1 MYILKLGSTGPYVKL
16 LQSTLSN
23 LGYDVGQID
32 GIFGLKTQKAVLQYQ
47 KDNGLS
53 SDGVVDQKTWKSLE
67 KFILGYTSYT
77 IKKGDT
83 LFNLA
88 NEFSTTVN
96 ALLIANPG
104 INPLNLTIGQSIIIP
119 FSSDIVLT
127 NIDYTYDIMEMNIR
141 ALKTRYPFIETGI
154 IGQSVLGK
162 NLYYIKLGNGP
173 TKVHY
178 NASHHSL
185 EWITSVLLMKF
196 IEDFSHSYANKA
208 TFLGYDISDIWEKS
222 SIYIVPMVNPDG
234 VNLVLNGLN
243 PSNPYYSELIKWNST
258 GLPFSNVWQANIKGI
273 DLNRNYPASWQLAK
287 NQEPSFGVFGPSPTR
302 YGGPYPLSEPE
313 TQSMVNFISSHD
325 FKLVI
330 SYHSQGKLIFWLYN
344 NITPPNALEIGN
356 TFSKLSG
363 YTLEKNP
370 PVSAYAGF
378 KDWFIEVYNRPGYTI
393 EVGLGKNPL
402 PISQFDKIYQDNIE
416 ILLSAPAPLEGEI
429 E

>member
-1 MYILKLGSTGPYVKL
+1 MYILKLGSTGPFVKL
-16 LQSTLSN
+16 LQSTLIN
-23 LGYDVGQID
+23 LGYDIGKVD
-32 GIFGLKTQKAVLQYQ
+32 GIFGLTTQSAVLKYQ
-47 KDNGLS
+47 QDNGLKA
-53 SDGVVDQKTWKSLE
+53 DGIVGSNTWNSLE
-67 KFILGYTSYT
+67 KFIQGYTSYT

-88 NEFSTTVN
+88 NTFPTTVN
-96 ALLIANPG
+96 AMLVANPG

-119 FSSDIVLT
+119 FSSDVVLT

-162 NLYYIKLGNGP
+162 NLYYIRLGTGP
-173 TKVHY
+173 NEVHY
-178 NASHHSL
+178 NATHHSL

-196 IEDFSHSYANKA
+196 TEDFSRAYANKA
-208 TFLGYDISDIWEKS
+208 NFLGYDVSDIWKKS

-234 VNLVLNGLN
+234 VNLVLNGLSPN
-243 PSNPYYSELIKWNST
+243 NPYYSELLRWNNT
-258 GLPFSNVWQANIKGI
+258 GLPFSAVWQANIKGT
-273 DLNRNYPASWQLAK
+273 DLNRNYPASWQLGK
-287 NQEPSFGVFGPSPTR
+287 NQEAMLGITGPSPTR

-313 TQSMVNFISSHD
+313 TQAMVNFVSAHD

-330 SYHSQGKLIFWLYN
+330 SYHSQGELIFWLYN
-344 NITPPNALEIGN
+344 NITPPNALEIGT

-370 PVSAYAGF
+370 PVAAYAGF
-378 KDWFIEVYNRPGYTI
+378 KDWFIEIYDRPGYTI

-402 PISQFDKIYQDNIE
+402 PISSFDKIYKDNRE
-416 ILLSAPAPLEGEI
+416 ILLSAPTLI
-429 E
+429 